1 MGHEH
6 EVVIKEEKFEM
17 SAKDKK
23 VALGLLIGG
32 FVLALIG
39 YFTAHAPDH
48 HMVVKRLWAN
58 LIADSYFF
66 FIISLCATAFIAI
79 KAIANAGWHTSVK
92 RIPEAMGTFMP
103 FAAVVLIA
111 VLFLGGHD
119 IYHWM
124 HEGVTDTNSP
134 NYDKI
139 IAGKSGYLNIP
150 FFMGRL
156 IVFAAMWILFAR
168 TFRKWSLQ
176 EDIDGGLTNFD
187 KTYKAAAAF
196 VFLFAF
202 TFSSFSWDVMM
213 SIDVHWFSTIFSVY
227 NFATGW
233 VSAITCIALFTIYLK
248 SRGYLNIVNDDVIHD
263 LGKMMFAFSVFWTY
277 LWVAQMLL
285 IWYANIPEEV
295 TYYKDRVRPGSGWS
309 FHFYLNVACNF
320 VFPFFTL
327 MMRDAKRNK
336 KWLVFVGAVLLFGHW
351 NDVYTMTFV
360 GAMKDHNGVSVAPGW
375 GLMEIGF
382 LAMFAG
388 GFIYT
393 VLTSL
398 TKANLY
404 PTKHPYIMESALH
417 DVGV

>member
-1 MGHEH
+1 
-6 EVVIKEEKFEM
+6 
-17 SAKDKK
+17 
-23 VALGLLIGG
+23 
-32 FVLALIG
+32 
-39 YFTAHAPDH
+39 
-48 HMVVKRLWAN
+48 
-58 LIADSYFF
+58 
-66 FIISLCATAFIAI
+66 
-79 KAIANAGWHTSVK
+79 
-92 RIPEAMGTFMP
+92 MGTFMP
-103 FAAVVLIA
+103 FAAVVLIT
-111 VLFLGGHD
+111 VLFFGGHD

-124 HEGVTDTNSP
+124 HEGVTDPNSP
-134 NYDKI
+134 HYDKI
-139 IAGKSGYLNIP
+139 IAGKSAYLNIP

-156 IVFAAMWILFAR
+156 IVFSAMWILFTR

-320 VFPFFTL
+320 IFPFFTL

>member
-1 MGHEH
+1 
-6 EVVIKEEKFEM
+6 
-17 SAKDKK
+17 
-23 VALGLLIGG
+23 
-32 FVLALIG
+32 
-39 YFTAHAPDH
+39 
-48 HMVVKRLWAN
+48 
-58 LIADSYFF
+58 
-66 FIISLCATAFIAI
+66 
-79 KAIANAGWHTSVK
+79 
-92 RIPEAMGTFMP
+92 MP

-124 HEGVTDTNSP
+124 HEGVTNPNSP

-156 IVFAAMWILFAR
+156 IVFAAMWILFTR

-196 VFLFAF
+196 VFSFAF

-213 SIDVHWFSTIFSVY
+213 SIVNVHWFSTIFSVY

-295 TYYKDRVRPGSGWS
+295 VRITKTVYARVQ
-309 FHFYLNVACNF
+309 
-320 VFPFFTL
+320 
-327 MMRDAKRNK
+327 
-336 KWLVFVGAVLLFGHW
+336 VGHS
-351 NDVYTMTFV
+351 TF
-360 GAMKDHNGVSVAPGW
+360 S
-375 GLMEIGF
+375 
-382 LAMFAG
+382 
-388 GFIYT
+388 
-393 VLTSL
+393 
-398 TKANLY
+398 
-404 PTKHPYIMESALH
+404 
-417 DVGV
+417 